1 VGVIRPT
8 LTTLEDAKF
17 VGLRTLIRRPDDT
30 DNDLRPIPALWQ
42 QLNALLPTIESRI
55 GFERYAMIT
64 GDLPV
69 DRQPEAYYYAL
80 VRVHNFSSTLRT
92 PAVALDLSGQRIVK
106 FRHRGPPSTIA
117 VTAIQALQIWLPQS
131 GETIA
136 ENSEFFIYPA
146 EYDRSN
152 PDAEFDYALFVK

>member
-1 VGVIRPT
+1 MIRPT

-17 VGLRTLIRRPDDT
+17 VGLKTLIRRPGDA

-42 QLNALLPTIESRI
+42 QLNALLATVESRH
-55 GFERYAMIT
+55 GAERYAMIT
-64 GDLPV
+64 GDLPT

-80 VRVHNFSSTLRT
+80 VRVHGFSTTLR
-92 PAVALDLSGQRIVK
+92 PPFISVDLSGQRIAK
-106 FRHRGPPSTIA
+106 FLHRGPPSTIA
-117 VTAIQALQIWLPQS
+117 MTAIEALQIWLPQS
-131 GETIA
+131 NATIA

-146 EYDRSN
+146 DYDRSN